1 MEGSQVSTFGSDYAA
16 AYDAMYQ
23 DKNYQAECD
32 QLESCFSKY
41 STPLI
46 SSILDIGCGTGK
58 HSWEL
63 AKRGYRVTGVDLSA
77 QMLDLAANQPL
88 ESSEQNRPIFKHG
101 DATTMDL
108 KEEFDAVIMMF
119 AVISYL
125 NTNDSFIAGLRNV
138 SRHLK
143 PGGLFLADFWYG
155 PGVLMDNPT
164 NRTHTR
170 SIGASTVERRVKPE
184 VNLARN
190 SCTLSYEVVTVDEN
204 SNERT
209 STEEHVMRYF
219 FGPELDLALSITG
232 FELLHLGKSMD
243 WSESLQDADWTGS
256 LVARRL

>member
-1 MEGSQVSTFGSDYAA
+1 MNTFGLDYAA

-23 DKNYQAECD
+23 DKNYHGECD
-32 QLESCFSKY
+32 QLESCFQEFTT
-41 STPLI
+41 TPII
-46 SSILDIGCGTGK
+46 SVLDIGCGTGK

-63 AKRGYRVTGVDLSA
+63 AKRGYRVTGVDLST
-77 QMLDLAANQPL
+77 QMLNLAANQPL
-88 ESSEQNRPIFKHG
+88 ESSEQNIPIFKQG
-101 DATTMDL
+101 DATIVDL

-125 NTNDSFIAGLRNV
+125 NTNESFIAGLRNV

-164 NRTHTR
+164 ERTHTR
-170 SIGASTVERRVKPE
+170 SIGASTVERRVTPQ
-184 VNLARN
+184 VNLAQN

-204 SNERT
+204 LNERK

-232 FELLHLGKSMD
+232 FELLHLGRSSN
-243 WSESLQDADWTGS
+243 WSESLQGADWTGS